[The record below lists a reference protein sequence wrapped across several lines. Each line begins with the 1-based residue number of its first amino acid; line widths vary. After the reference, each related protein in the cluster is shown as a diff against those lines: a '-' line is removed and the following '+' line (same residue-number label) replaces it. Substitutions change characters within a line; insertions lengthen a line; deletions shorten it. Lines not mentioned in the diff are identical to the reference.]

1 VVSERDVGAPISSC
15 DSGVCEEHD
24 DRHPIATKT
33 VDHCALANWRQGSV
47 VENEV
52 VTAAAAVLAVG
63 VLAYWLGWRLQVPPI
78 VFLLGAG
85 LAFGPVLGM
94 LDPDDLFGDLL
105 FPMVSLAVAVILF
118 EGALGLGWRGVRR
131 AGRAVL
137 LLVTVGAAITLVGTM
152 LAAHV
157 ALGVSWDL
165 AVLLGAVLVV
175 TGPTVVGPV
184 VHTIG
189 LRGRVGTVLEVE
201 GTLIDPLGAIATVV
215 VFEALVVA
223 NQPDESIPAAVLVTL
238 GVGTSI
244 GLIAGALLTVL
255 LARFVIPDNLDNAMT
270 LAAVIGA
277 FAAANALRAEAG
289 LISVTVMGF
298 TIASQRRVAVRHILE
313 FNETLRIIFIS
324 GLFILLGAR
333 IELDTLQSVEWR
345 NAVFLVIL
353 VVVVRPLAVF
363 VSTFRSQLA
372 TSERV
377 FMALTAPRGVVAA
390 AIASVFSLLLIE
402 DGHPGSQV
410 LISAT
415 FTVIAGTAL
424 LAGLLSRPLA
434 VRLGLIEQQRKRI
447 VVLGGSPAAREIAAA
462 ISEQGAPVDLIDLD
476 ERNLAAARM
485 AGLSTHRRSV
495 LADETWDALDLA
507 DAVGFVAMTHNDEL
521 NALAARRAV
530 PSLGRRSVFQSVP
543 RRREHRAWWT
553 LPAGTFARPAFGA
566 EATIDQLD
574 DCLAEGWTRRA
585 TKITEQYGIAAY
597 RADHP
602 HAIPLFIVDSRGLV
616 EIVAGDRPRD
626 PRPGETFVTL
636 GPPRPRPSEQLDDR
650 QGTSDPR
657 PVRGALNR

>member
-1 VVSERDVGAPISSC
+1 M
-15 DSGVCEEHD
+15 
-24 DRHPIATKT
+24 
-33 VDHCALANWRQGSV
+33 
-47 VENEV
+47 ENEV

-63 VLAYWLGWRLQVPPI
+63 VLAYWLGWRLRVPPI

-85 LAFGPVLGM
+85 LAFGPVLGA
-94 LDPDDLFGDLL
+94 LDPDELFGDLL

-137 LLVTVGAAITLVGTM
+137 LLVTVGAAITLFGTM

-238 GVGTSI
+238 GVGAGI

-277 FAAANALRAEAG
+277 YAAANALHAEAG

-313 FNETLRIIFIS
+313 FNATLRIIFIS

-345 NAVFLVIL
+345 NAVFLLIL
-353 VVVVRPLAVF
+353 VVAVRPLAVF
-363 VSTFRSQLA
+363 VSTIRSQLA
-372 TSERV
+372 PSERV

-434 VRLGLIEQQRKRI
+434 VRLGLIEQQRKRV
-447 VVLGGSPAAREIAAA
+447 VVLGGSPAAREVAAA

-507 DAVGFVAMTHNDEL
+507 DAVAFVAMTSNDEL

-530 PSLGRRSVFQSVP
+530 PSLGRRAVFQIVP

-585 TKITEQYGIAAY
+585 TKITERYGIEAY

-602 HAIPLFIVDSRGLV
+602 HAIPLCIVDSRGVV

-650 QGTSDPR
+650 RGTSDLR
-657 PVRGALNR
+657 PVRGGLNR